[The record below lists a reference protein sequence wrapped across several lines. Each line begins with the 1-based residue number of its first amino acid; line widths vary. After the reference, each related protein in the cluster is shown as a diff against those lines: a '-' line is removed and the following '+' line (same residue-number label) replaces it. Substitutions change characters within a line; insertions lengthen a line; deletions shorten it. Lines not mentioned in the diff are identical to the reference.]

1 MSIPGMEDYPIK
13 LGTLLFTMVEPEKG
27 REVEYN
33 RWYEHDHFYS
43 GCMVGEWQFAGD
55 RFVATKRLK
64 ALRYPQQTDM
74 TPDPLTGSY
83 LAVYWVLDGKH
94 DEWNQ
99 WAVEQV
105 TWLHANGRMF
115 EARTHV
121 HTLLYE
127 KRWAHRATDGSCTI
141 ELALDHNYPGLVVVA
156 GDVKDGH
163 THDEVDAWFR
173 ETYLPDACAQP
184 WGPDV
189 VLDATDAAAARRTS
203 GRRAAARGRT
213 EPVPPAALPRPRP
226 RGGLGRRLREDRP
239 GDRGQRPR
247 HPRVDGPVHPDRLRD
262 RQVHRRALVGRA
274 SVEGDDAVAGR
285 RGRRRGRA
293 HRTTGAAA
301 CGVAS
306 VNPG

>member
-1 MSIPGMEDYPIK
+1 MASPAWRTTRSSSGPCCSRWSS
-13 LGTLLFTMVEPEKG
+13 PSAG

-64 ALRYPQQTDM
+64 ALRYPTADR
-74 TPDPLTGSY
+74 
-83 LAVYWVLDGKH
+83 H
-94 DEWNQ
+94 DARPVDRFVPRDLLGARGQ
-99 WAVEQV
+99 ARRVEPV
-105 TWLHANGRMF
+105 GGRAGHWLHANGRMF

-127 KRWAHRATDGSCTI
+127 KRWAHRAQPTTACTI

-173 ETYLPDACAQP
+173 DTYLPDACAR
-184 WGPDV
+184 V
-189 VLDATDAAAARRTS
+189 VGSRCRARRDDAAAARRPS
-203 GRRAAARGRT
+203 GRRAAARGRSRT
-213 EPVPPAALPRPRP
+213 GSSSCTSSTTIPRRAGPTATRRSDRRSTTAASPRTC
-226 RGGLGRRLREDRP
+226 G
-239 GDRGQRPR
+239 
-247 HPRVDGPVHPDRLRD
+247 RD
-262 RQVHRRALVGRA
+262 RSSRPTSAPTGTPTSSGSHLER
-274 SVEGDDAVAGR
+274 DDAVAGDPAV
-285 RGRRRGRA
+285 GDGRA
-293 HRTTGAAA
+293 RRTTGAAA

-306 VNPG
+306 VSRD